1 MNNKNS
7 TSFYKKT
14 LFKFILIFFLL
25 IIIIKLLF
33 FIYYFAPYEVANY
46 ILKYEEIV
54 EYSALLSLITFVII
68 VASIA
73 SLIMVWKL
81 KALGR
86 NLLLVTIIFSIII
99 SFGYKYTFMDSL
111 EEILFSV
118 SLIIEGAI
126 LALIYLSPIS
136 KKFK

>member
-1 MNNKNS
+1 MIGIQTRPIFTGNVLKQPAFSKINYKNLG
-7 TSFYKKT
+7 KD
-14 LFKFILIFFLL
+14 
-25 IIIIKLLF
+25 
-33 FIYYFAPYEVANY
+33 YEVANY

-54 EYSALLSLITFVII
+54 EYSALLSLIMFVII
-68 VASIA
+68 VAYIA

>member
-1 MNNKNS
+1 MMTDKYLIKILKRLILS
-7 TSFYKKT
+7 
-14 LFKFILIFFLL
+14 LIFLSI

-54 EYSALLSLITFVII
+54 EYSALLSLIMFVII
-68 VASIA
+68 VAYIA